1 MTERLNE
8 LMLML
13 MFVLNEAIDQLVM
26 AKIVLYMSIC

>member
-8 LMLML
+8 LML

>member
-8 LMLML
+8 LMLI
-13 MFVLNEAIDQLVM
+13 FDLNEAIDQLVM